1 MLLRYR
7 HRSPI
12 DAAIGALY
20 EQNPPPGGAPTG
32 NPAPPA
38 TGTPPAPAGGGSGAP
53 DDRSGW
59 IPRQR
64 FDEIIERNRQYEEA
78 ERKRQEAEAQKA
90 TDDAAKRGEFDTAR
104 QKLEDD
110 VKAEKE
116 KTKAESERA
125 TRIARRAAFISVA
138 SQKVADASAAYKLA
152 LADGMLDKLE
162 VDDEGEPN
170 DPKAVEAVVTEL
182 VKKYEFLKGGSGR
195 NFGTPTDGSPNGDR
209 QVDRSKMSAQDMLTA
224 GYKDI
229 DPRRR

>member
-7 HRSPI
+7 RHNPI
-12 DAAIGALY
+12 DSAIGALY
-20 EQNPPPGGAPTG
+20 ETPPGGAPAG
-32 NPAPPA
+32 SPAPPA
-38 TGTPPAPAGGGSGAP
+38 TGTPPANGGAAGGEP
-53 DDRSGW
+53 DRSSW

-64 FDEIIERNRQYEEA
+64 FDEVIEANRRYEEA
-78 ERKRQEAEAQKA
+78 ERKRQADEAQKA
-90 TDDAAKRGEFDTAR
+90 TDEAAKRGEFDTAR

-170 DPKAVEAVVTEL
+170 DPKAVEAIVAEL

-195 NFGTPTDGSPNGDR
+195 NFGTPTDGSPNGG
-209 QVDRSKMSAQDMLTA
+209 QPVDRSKMSAQDMLTA